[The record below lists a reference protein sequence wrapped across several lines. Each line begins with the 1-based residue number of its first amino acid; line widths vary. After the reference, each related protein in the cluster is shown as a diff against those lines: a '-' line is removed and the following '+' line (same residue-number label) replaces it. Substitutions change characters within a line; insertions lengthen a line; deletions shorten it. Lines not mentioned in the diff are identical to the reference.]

1 MYYLLLFQFGRISL
15 REWADPDQK
24 RWAARVNSRRPFFSD
39 NLSQKC
45 FTVILQTVDSVCL
58 YKAGAK
64 LYDRNRF
71 APVLFRFIFTRFSA
85 VRREAWWPGEQ
96 ILKVIV
102 WFQAVCFCG
111 FRYAVDDRTE
121 PGAGNCVDHDPILFP
136 DTESTDRPF
145 GKLFTYKDNFPK
157 MQSVRL
163 WSAEK
168 GGCSAIRRSELRQA
182 QWPTQWQK
190 SPRQTK

>member
-1 MYYLLLFQFGRISL
+1 M
-15 REWADPDQK
+15 
-24 RWAARVNSRRPFFSD
+24 
-39 NLSQKC
+39 
-45 FTVILQTVDSVCL
+45 CL
-58 YKAGAK
+58 YKAGAN

-71 APVLFRFIFTRFSA
+71 APVLFHFIFTRFSA
-85 VRREAWWPGEQ
+85 VRREAWWPGEQIIQKTAVSVIQMLRYLSEQ